1 MNGLSADVEI
11 KGSLTFSNELLLEG
25 RVEGEIISGSRL
37 VIGEQAFVKG
47 TVSTQSVTIYGA
59 VEGDV
64 EALERCEIKSTGHV
78 IGNISARTFS
88 IEEGATFQ
96 GRSKVQNQPPPQS
109 HGSTQGR
116 LSSS

>member
-25 RVEGEIISGSRL
+25 RVEGDIVSGSTL
-37 VIGEQAFVKG
+37 IIGEQASVKG
-47 TVSTQSVTIYGA
+47 TLRTLNVIIYGV
-59 VEGDV
+59 VEGDID
-64 EALERCEIKSTGHV
+64 AKERCEVKSTARI
-78 IGNISARTFS
+78 IGNISARRFS

-96 GRSKVQNQPPPQS
+96 GRSKVQPSSPPQS

-116 LSSS
+116 RSPG